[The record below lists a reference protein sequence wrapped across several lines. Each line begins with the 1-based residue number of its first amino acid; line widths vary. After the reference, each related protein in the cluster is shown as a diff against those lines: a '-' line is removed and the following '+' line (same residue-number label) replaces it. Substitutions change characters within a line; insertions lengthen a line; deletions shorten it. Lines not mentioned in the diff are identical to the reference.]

1 MWQFVT
7 PSRKR
12 INAGHTTARRA
23 WLCRP
28 HCTPLEDRCLLSV
41 SLSGSGPPATLV
53 GSPVTWTATASG
65 HGQAPVYQFRVGTT
79 GGPSHVVRDFSPS
92 STFIWNPMQEGS
104 YNIQVTVKDSFSA
117 ATGESAS
124 TSYTARSRVVGTG
137 AVISP
142 TSNPLVALYSAPAS
156 TGSSMYVQYSQL
168 GPTLS
173 WKSTA
178 PLPIVPGESTNFLVA
193 GMLPG
198 TTYLMRHVLND
209 GTASATMA
217 FTTGPLP
224 TNLPFPTFTVQ
235 QPPGPGTDPTQNTVF
250 HFGVGPNGTV
260 DTLATDLMGR
270 VEWYYDPVA
279 NGFPSIGVSVVPGG
293 TVLLL
298 GGVLFG
304 AADANTLREIDM
316 AGDTLRETSIDAVN
330 AELTAL
336 GQHSIINFNHDAQR
350 LPNGDTAVLA
360 QSLRTLN
367 VRGKPVQYKG
377 DMVLVLDQNFQVAWV
392 WDPFSRLNVH
402 RLPTLREGPSDWTH
416 ANSISWS
423 PADGNLIVS
432 IRNQDRVIKI
442 NYANGTGDGQVLWRL
457 GQGGDFRINSRAP
470 SPWFSHQHDVRYINN
485 TTLVLFDNGNTRRAK
500 NRRAD
505 SRGQELVLDEKARVA
520 TLVVNADLG
529 NYAGFTGGAQ
539 KLPNGNLN
547 FDSPLAEQTIE
558 VLPDGRKTY
567 VLGMKLTGVQY
578 RSYIYATVYGNPA
591 DSSLPSTPIPPRLA
605 RRLAILERRAER
617 RQH

>member
-12 INAGHTTARRA
+12 IKAGHTRVRRT
-23 WLCRP
+23 WLYRP
-28 HCTPLEDRCLLSV
+28 YCTPLEDRCLLSV
-41 SLSGSGPPATLV
+41 SLSGSEPPVTLV
-53 GSPVTWTATASG
+53 GSPVIWTATASG
-65 HGQAPVYQFRVGTT
+65 HGQAPVYQFGVGTT
-79 GGPSHVVRDFSPS
+79 GGPFHVVRDFSQS
-92 STFIWNPMQEGS
+92 NTFIWNPMQEGS
-104 YNIQVTVKDSFSA
+104 YNIQVTVKDGFSA

-124 TSYTARSRVVGTG
+124 ASYTAESRVVGTS

-142 TSNPLVALYSAPAS
+142 TSNPLVALYSAPPSA
-156 TGSSMYVQYSQL
+156 GSSMYVAVTANWA
-168 GPTLS
+168 PTLS

-178 PLPIVPGESTNFLVA
+178 ALPIVPGESTNFLVA

-209 GTASATMA
+209 GTASAPLA
-217 FTTGPLP
+217 FTTGALP

-235 QPPGPGTDPTQNTVF
+235 QPPAPGTDLTQNTVF

-260 DTLATDLMGR
+260 DTLATDLMGN

-316 AGDTLRETSIDAVN
+316 AGDTLRETNIDAVN
-330 AELTAL
+330 AELAAL

-360 QSLRTLN
+360 QSLRTIN
-367 VRGKPVQYKG
+367 IKGKPVQYKG

-392 WDPFSRLNVH
+392 WDPFNWLNVH

-442 NYANGTGDGQVLWRL
+442 NYANGTGDGHVIWTL
-457 GQGGDFRINSRAP
+457 GQGGDFRINSKAP
-470 SPWFSHQHDVRYINN
+470 SPWFSHQHDVHYINN

-500 NRRAD
+500 NP
-505 SRGQELVLDEKARVA
+505 RG
-520 TLVVNADLG
+520 G
-529 NYAGFTGGAQ
+529 
-539 KLPNGNLN
+539 
-547 FDSPLAEQTIE
+547 
-558 VLPDGRKTY
+558 
-567 VLGMKLTGVQY
+567 
-578 RSYIYATVYGNPA
+578 
-591 DSSLPSTPIPPRLA
+591 
-605 RRLAILERRAER
+605 
-617 RQH
+617 